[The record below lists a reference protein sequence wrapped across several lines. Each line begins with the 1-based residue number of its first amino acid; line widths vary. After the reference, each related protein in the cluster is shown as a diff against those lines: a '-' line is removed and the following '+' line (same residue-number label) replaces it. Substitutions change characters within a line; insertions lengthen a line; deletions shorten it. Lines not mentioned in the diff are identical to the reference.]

1 MIVTLYVTHHSPD
14 RLESLLELS
23 ARTSAANSDPYKDN
37 LRVALLPYDLIF
49 QVTQAQPDPD
59 IPSLIGVGGTDR
71 RRDRLVDIWTF

>member
-1 MIVTLYVTHHSPD
+1 MYPTPI

-49 QVTQAQPDPD
+49 QVLS
-59 IPSLIGVGGTDR
+59 PSL
-71 RRDRLVDIWTF
+71 LCA